1 VYSPFWSPLFKE
13 LKLPLPKFYV
23 LKKNWWKFLS
33 VALLLYSIIVALSAK
48 VGPGIGP
55 VQPDYIKTG
64 ILDSVHITGYNTSF
78 TKSTNTIRI
87 KKGKFLVE
95 AFRTRVISEK
105 ELVAYFEVSGDINDS
120 MYLQNCMV
128 LIESETDGL
137 YGSPNSIRFKKTEHR
152 TVFDRHPTEV
162 QFKRKTFFAFPSR
175 YQLHETI
182 RNLNFHVPM
191 WFAMIT
197 LMILSFIQSLKQLR
211 TNDIQHDHKA
221 NSYASV
227 GVLFGIAGIITG
239 AFWARFTWG
248 PFWPNDPKLNGAAIG
263 VMIYSAYLILRSSID
278 EETSKAK
285 ISAVYNVFAF
295 PIFIVLVLIYPKL
308 AGYSLHPGSGDSV
321 GFDSYDLD
329 NDLRKVF
336 YPAVL
341 GWILLSLW
349 IAQLKSRIEKIKW
362 KRED

>member
-1 VYSPFWSPLFKE
+1 
-13 LKLPLPKFYV
+13 
-23 LKKNWWKFLS
+23 LKKHWWKILS
-33 VALLLYSIIVALSAK
+33 IALLLYSIIIALSAK
-48 VGPGIGP
+48 VGPGVGP
-55 VQPDYIKTG
+55 VQADEIKTG

-78 TKSTNTIRI
+78 TAAENIVRI
-87 KKGKFLVE
+87 KKGKFLVQSVK
-95 AFRTRVISEK
+95 TRVISDN
-105 ELVAYFEVSGDINDS
+105 ELIAYFEISGTVHDS
-120 MYLQNCMV
+120 MYDQNCTV
-128 LIESETDGL
+128 LIESKVDGL
-137 YGSPNSIRFKKTEHR
+137 YGSPNSIRIKKTEHR
-152 TVFDRHPTEV
+152 KAFEDRSTKV
-162 QFKRKTFFAFPSR
+162 QFKKKTYFAFPSR
-175 YQLHETI
+175 HQLHETI

-191 WFAMIT
+191 WFTMIT
-197 LMILSFIQSLKQLR
+197 LMVLSFIQSLKQLR
-211 TNDIQHDHKA
+211 TNNIQHDHQA
-221 NSYASV
+221 YSYASV

-278 EETSKAK
+278 DENSKAK

-321 GFDSYDLD
+321 GFNTYDLD

-341 GWILLSLW
+341 GWILLGLW
-349 IAQLKSRIEKIKW
+349 IAQLKSRIERIKW
-362 KRED
+362 KIED